1 MAESLVGSGD
11 SAQKLH
17 GQERQGGRA
26 AGRGYGDMVDGC
38 VLVGRSWTILKG
50 RQNDSH
56 VTCNGMDEEE
66 READSMEFPMGFQE
80 FFQDFHW
87 AAKCCHVKM
96 DETETL
102 KFRNSPAACFQV
114 QIS

>member
-1 MAESLVGSGD
+1 VAESLVGSGD

-26 AGRGYGDMVDGC
+26 GIWLMVAFWWAGV
-38 VLVGRSWTILKG
+38 WTILKG

-66 READSMEFPMGFQE
+66 REGDSMEFPMRFQE
-80 FFQDFHW
+80 FFQEFHW